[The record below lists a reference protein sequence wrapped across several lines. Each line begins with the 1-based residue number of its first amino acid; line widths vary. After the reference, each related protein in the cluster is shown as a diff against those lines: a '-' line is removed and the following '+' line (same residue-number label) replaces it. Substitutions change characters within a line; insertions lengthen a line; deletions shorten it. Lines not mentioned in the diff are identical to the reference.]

1 MADIFREVNEELKR
15 DRASELA
22 RKYGPYLIGFAVA
35 IVLGTL
41 GYNLWRDWDLE
52 RRSERSDQFN
62 AALELATDGQSDAA
76 VAALAELGEPDGG
89 YGTLAAFERA
99 RLLAE
104 DGRLDEA
111 LAGWEALAASDAAGP
126 ALQGVARLFFAMHQ
140 IDEGDPAELRVML
153 EPLLVA
159 GNGFRP
165 LAMELNAVLML
176 REGDRDEARRIY
188 TEIADD
194 LTAPPGLRARA
205 AQVLASL
212 AEGRP
217 Q

>member
-1 MADIFREVNEELKR
+1 VSDIFREVDEDLRR

-22 RKYGPYLIGFAVA
+22 KKYGPYFIGFAVA
-35 IVLGTL
+35 IVVGTL

-52 RRSERSDQFN
+52 HRSEQSDLYT
-62 AALELATDGQSDAA
+62 AAVELAADGDTAA
-76 VAALAELGEPDGG
+76 SVTALAALGEPNGS
-89 YGTLAAFERA
+89 YGTLATFERA

-104 DGRLDEA
+104 EGSRDEA
-111 LAGWEALAASDAAGP
+111 LALWQALAASEAAGP
-126 ALQGVARLFFAMHQ
+126 ALQGAARLFFVMHQ
-140 IDEGDPAELRVML
+140 IDDGDSDELRAML
-153 EPLLVA
+153 EPLMVA

-165 LAMELNAVLML
+165 VAMELNAML
-176 REGDRDEARRIY
+176 LLRDGNREAARQIY
-188 TEIADD
+188 GEIADD

>member
-1 MADIFREVNEELKR
+1 
-15 DRASELA
+15 
-22 RKYGPYLIGFAVA
+22 
-35 IVLGTL
+35 LGTL

-62 AALELATDGQSDAA
+62 AALELATDGQNDAA
-76 VAALAELGEPDGG
+76 VAALAELGEPDGA

-126 ALQGVARLFFAMHQ
+126 ALQGVARLFFVMHQ
-140 IDEGDPAELRVML
+140 IDDGDPVELRAML
-153 EPLLVA
+153 APLFVA

-165 LAMELNAVLML
+165 LALELNAVLSL
-176 REGDRDEARRIY
+176 RQGDRDEARRIY

>member
-1 MADIFREVNEELKR
+1 MSDIFREVDEDLRR

-22 RKYGPYLIGFAVA
+22 KKYGPYFIGFAVA

-41 GYNLWRDWDLE
+41 GYNLWHEWDLE
-52 RRSERSDQFN
+52 RRSERSDQF
-62 AALELATDGQSDAA
+62 AAAVELATEGDTEASL
-76 VAALAELGEPDGG
+76 AALAALGEPDGG
-89 YGTLAAFERA
+89 YGTLAVFERA

-104 DGRLDEA
+104 AGRSDEA
-111 LAGWEALAASDAAGP
+111 LVLWQALAASDAAGP
-126 ALQGVARLFFAMHQ
+126 GLQGAARLFFVMHQ
-140 IDEGDPAELRVML
+140 IDEGDSGELRAML
-153 EPLLVA
+153 EPLMAA

-165 LAMELNAVLML
+165 LAMELNAILLL
-176 REGDRDEARRIY
+176 RDGERAAAQQIY
-188 TEIADD
+188 GEIADD

-212 AEGRP
+212 AEDLP

>member
-1 MADIFREVNEELKR
+1 MADIFREVDEELKR

-22 RKYGPYLIGFAVA
+22 KKYGPYFIGFAVA

-41 GYNLWRDWDLE
+41 GHNLWRDWDLE
-52 RRSERSDQFN
+52 RRAEQSDSFA
-62 AALELATDGQSDAA
+62 AALALATDGANDAA
-76 VAALAELGEPDGG
+76 VEALAALGEPDGG

-104 DGRLDEA
+104 DGRREEA
-111 LAGWEALAASDAAGP
+111 LAVWQGLAASEAAGP
-126 ALQGVARLFFAMHQ
+126 ALQGVARLYFVMHQ
-140 IDEGDPAELRVML
+140 IDDGDPGELRAML
-153 EPLLVA
+153 DPLIVP

-165 LAMELNAVLML
+165 LALELTGVLLL
-176 REGDRDEARRIY
+176 RDGDQEAARRIY
-188 TEIADD
+188 SEIADD
-194 LTAPPGLRARA
+194 LTAPPGLRSRA

-212 AEGRP
+212 GQGPA

>member
-1 MADIFREVNEELKR
+1 MADIFREVNDELKR

-22 RKYGPYLIGFAVA
+22 RKYGPYFIGFAVA

-62 AALELATDGQSDAA
+62 AALELATDGQNDAA
-76 VAALAELGEPDGG
+76 VAALAELGEPDGA
-89 YGTLAAFERA
+89 YGTLAVFERA

-111 LAGWEALAASDAAGP
+111 LAAWEILAASDAAGP
-126 ALQGVARLFFAMHQ
+126 ALQGVARLFFVMHQ
-140 IDEGDPAELRVML
+140 IDDGDPAELRAML
-153 EPLLVA
+153 EPLFVA

-165 LAMELNAVLML
+165 LAMELNAVLSL

>member
-1 MADIFREVNEELKR
+1 VADIFREVDDDLKR
-15 DRASELA
+15 DRASEFA
-22 RKYGPYLIGFAVA
+22 RKYGPYFIGFAVA

-41 GYNLWRDWDLE
+41 GHNLWRDWDLQ

-76 VAALAELGEPDGG
+76 VAALAELGEPDGS

-99 RLLAE
+99 RLLAQ
-104 DGRLDEA
+104 DGRRDEA
-111 LAGWEALAASDAAGP
+111 LAAWQALAASDAAGP
-126 ALQGVARLFFAMHQ
+126 ALQGVARLNFVMHQ
-140 IDEGDPAELRVML
+140 IDDGDPVELRAML

-165 LAMELNAVLML
+165 LAMELNAVLSL
-176 REGDRDEARRIY
+176 REGNREEARQIY

-212 AEGRP
+212 AESRP

>member
-1 MADIFREVNEELKR
+1 MADIFREVNDELKR

-22 RKYGPYLIGFAVA
+22 RKYGPYFIGVAVA

-62 AALELATDGQSDAA
+62 AALELATDGQNDAA

-89 YGTLAAFERA
+89 YGTLAVFERA

-111 LAGWEALAASDAAGP
+111 LAAWEALAASDAAGP
-126 ALQGVARLFFAMHQ
+126 ALQGVARLFFVMHQ
-140 IDEGDPAELRVML
+140 IDDGDPVELRAML
-153 EPLLVA
+153 APLFVA

-165 LAMELNAVLML
+165 LALELNAVLSL
-176 REGDRDEARRIY
+176 RQGDRDEARRIY

>member
-1 MADIFREVNEELKR
+1 VADIFREVNEELKR

-62 AALELATDGQSDAA
+62 AALELASDGQNDAA
-76 VAALAELGEPDGG
+76 VAALAELGEPDGA

-111 LAGWEALAASDAAGP
+111 LAAWEILAASDAAGP
-126 ALQGVARLFFAMHQ
+126 ALQGVARLFFVMHQ
-140 IDEGDPAELRVML
+140 IDDGDPGELRVML
-153 EPLLVA
+153 EPLFVA

-176 REGDRDEARRIY
+176 REGDRAAARQIY
-188 TEIADD
+188 AEIADD

>member
-1 MADIFREVNEELKR
+1 MADIFREVNEDLRR
-15 DRASELA
+15 DRASEVA
-22 RKYGPYLIGFAVA
+22 RKYGPYFIGFAVA

-41 GYNLWRDWDLE
+41 GHNLWRDWDLD
-52 RRSERSDQFN
+52 RRSERSDQFT
-62 AALELATDGQSDAA
+62 AALELATDGQNDAA
-76 VAALAELGEPDGG
+76 MADLAELGEPDGG

-104 DGRLDEA
+104 DGRRDEA
-111 LAGWEALAASDAAGP
+111 LAAWEVLAASDAAGP
-126 ALQGVARLFFAMHQ
+126 ALQGVARLFFVMNQ
-140 IDEGDPAELRVML
+140 IDDGDPAALRAML
-153 EPLLVA
+153 EPLFVA

-165 LAMELNAVLML
+165 LAMELNAVLSL
-176 REGDRDEARRIY
+176 REGDRNAARQIY

-217 Q
+217 R